1 VFPSLIERTTRRDRA
16 KRRGLA
22 FAAATTGATA
32 ALLLAGCSSSSPAA
46 SSANSSSAPPA
57 ASSAASSSPA
67 TGSGGSASGAT
78 VVKATETEFHIA
90 LSQKSFSPGTY
101 KFVATDQGQLQH
113 NLVINGPGVNQMKT
127 PGLLSPGQSGSV
139 TVTLAKGTY
148 DIFCGVPG
156 HKAQGMDVHITV
168 G

>member
-1 VFPSLIERTTRRDRA
+1 MFPSLIEQTARRDQG

-22 FAAATTGATA
+22 FAAAAAGATA
-32 ALLLAGCSSSSPAA
+32 LLVAGCSSPTPSAP
-46 SSANSSSAPPA
+46 SANSSAAPPA
-57 ASSAASSSPA
+57 ASPAGSSPA
-67 TGSGGSASGAT
+67 AAGSAGSASGAT

-90 LSQKSFSPGTY
+90 LSQKTFSPGTY
-101 KFVATDQGQLQH
+101 KFVATDKGQLQH